1 MAFTSAPKPIANY
14 SQKPGTNIRDIL
26 TANHNEILYGGPG
39 DDDLVIANQLNG
51 EIAILSGG
59 SGDDVY
65 TIKDRES
72 ALIVDLSSKYL
83 WLRYCK
89 NKFSDTHV
97 YMSVIDENHLFATD
111 IFVALYYL

>member
-59 SGDDVY
+59 SGDDMY

-72 ALIVDLSSKYL
+72 ALIVDLSRSPNIHGY
-83 WLRYCK
+83 
-89 NKFSDTHV
+89 DTV
-97 YMSVIDENHLFATD
+97 KINSPIRTCICL
-111 IFVALYYL
+111 